1 MITRKVASRDFS
13 RSPLTIQ
20 RTHGQRLFEGMDWG
34 VSEPSATR
42 HGRAWSNWRQQFPE
56 TRRFLEHRPRKRIA
70 RFLSTL
76 PTVCGTFTILIG
88 RGLHA
93 VRTTPADR
101 RLLEPKNLSIMGW
114 TIAERTLADEQGQV
128 GRARGRQPHQRRRST
143 GSDLVPVEPTLA
155 QLGIS
160 KKRSARANHLR
171 HDIEERNRRPCGER
185 LMPPAPG
192 VSQHHSPR
200 PSSHGNSVL
209 PVVKFQN

>member
-13 RSPLTIQ
+13 RLLLTIQ

-70 RFLSTL
+70 RFLGTL

-93 VRTTPADR
+93 VRTTGSLLLRPDR
-101 RLLEPKNLSIMGW
+101 FANPNGVGYAHRRGASIDRPGSDWVTDQLRSDACEGVRGQLEPHG
-114 TIAERTLADEQGQV
+114 QGGAGLCASCRFV
-128 GRARGRQPHQRRRST
+128 R
-143 GSDLVPVEPTLA
+143 
-155 QLGIS
+155 
-160 KKRSARANHLR
+160 
-171 HDIEERNRRPCGER
+171 
-185 LMPPAPG
+185 
-192 VSQHHSPR
+192 
-200 PSSHGNSVL
+200 
-209 PVVKFQN
+209 